1 VNTRV
6 ARGPRSRLIPALL
19 LAVSLVL
26 ALAPAGLAAP
36 GAPNDEGDPSGLW
49 VQPDGPMHG
58 IEGLKHMETALVPG
72 IYDAGLADRDLRVDT
87 DAAVVMTRRL
97 AREEGLFVGISA
109 GANVAAALAVAEPPA
124 VVVTV
129 LCDGGARYLSDPLWE
144 VS

>member
-1 VNTRV
+1 
-6 ARGPRSRLIPALL
+6 
-19 LAVSLVL
+19 
-26 ALAPAGLAAP
+26 
-36 GAPNDEGDPSGLW
+36 
-49 VQPDGPMHG
+49 MHG